1 MLFRGDSETL
11 ARIERLAP
19 HSQTEE
25 TPSRSSNL
33 SSRTCAARRS
43 PVRLAICSSRIVNAK
58 SFAQYHGKRR
68 RRQIE
73 VKKSHSVFYDLLT
86 LPARPRCRSTRH
98 IGMITQSAAV
108 LRRGFVVL
116 VVVGY
121 VALALTTATKDG
133 ATNSAP
139 VEKPLLAGSNVP
151 ASVRSILQRACQDCH
166 SENTIWPWY
175 ANVPPL
181 SSHIHKDVARGRA
194 FMDLSKWNAYTEGQR
209 RGFMAAIVT
218 SLQDH
223 VMPPPKYVWLHP
235 EARLS
240 GAELNLV
247 KAWALATSS
256 KPR

>member
-1 MLFRGDSETL
+1 
-11 ARIERLAP
+11 
-19 HSQTEE
+19 
-25 TPSRSSNL
+25 
-33 SSRTCAARRS
+33 
-43 PVRLAICSSRIVNAK
+43 
-58 SFAQYHGKRR
+58 
-68 RRQIE
+68 
-73 VKKSHSVFYDLLT
+73 
-86 LPARPRCRSTRH
+86 
-98 IGMITQSAAV
+98 MITQSAAV
-108 LRRGFVVL
+108 LRRGFLVL

-181 SSHIHKDVARGRA
+181 SSHIHQDVARGRA

-240 GAELNLV
+240 DAELNLV
-247 KAWALATSS
+247 KAWAALATPN